1 MILEPWKFGY
11 MSVVVVWIGSNRP
24 QERSLFW
31 SAEKGTKSWWG
42 LCTKVQNMFG
52 INIPRFGRS
61 RFPFSKPGGFNVA
74 WFEISE
80 KRSSNGVEQLQQCAM
95 INKVLIY
102 IRQHPQLKKASL
114 TITFNLPHN
123 ANVAWK
129 MQMPGQVVMSNL
141 QWCTSVFP
149 PNTSIL

>member
-1 MILEPWKFGY
+1 M
-11 MSVVVVWIGSNRP
+11 
-24 QERSLFW
+24 RSLHEGAKHVW
-31 SAEKGTKSWWG
+31 
-42 LCTKVQNMFG
+42 NY
-52 INIPRFGRS
+52 NIPRFGRS

-80 KRSSNGVEQLQQCAM
+80 KRSSNGVEQLQRCAM

-102 IRQHPQLKKASL
+102 IRQHPQLKKTSL

-123 ANVAWK
+123 ANVVWK

-141 QWCTSVFP
+141 Q
-149 PNTSIL
+149 